1 MQKNYQQ
8 FHHLQALQMVPF
20 LNGRIEMGWQW
31 IVRIK
36 GLVKKVL
43 FINILIICFVFTS
56 CERTMKLDT
65 PRNVVWTMKFTIG
78 RNDYEDLIIYLAKE
92 ELKKIRI

>member
-65 PRNVVWTMKFTIG
+65 PRNVVWTMNFTIG
-78 RNDYEDLIIYLAKE
+78 RNDYEGFNNLFCQGRI
-92 ELKKIRI
+92 KKD